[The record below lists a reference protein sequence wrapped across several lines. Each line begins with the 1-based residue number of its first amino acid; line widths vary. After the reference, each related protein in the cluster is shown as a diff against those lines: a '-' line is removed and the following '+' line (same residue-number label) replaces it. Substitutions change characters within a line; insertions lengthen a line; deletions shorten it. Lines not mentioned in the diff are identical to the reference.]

1 MILLSS
7 ALAGAAVVV
16 WRPPW
21 SWVRVRVV
29 GARVPRAGRREVL
42 VLAVGVLA
50 ASLAALPP
58 VPTILA
64 WTLVA
69 IAAAA
74 SVRWTRARERRRRE
88 TVRDASG
95 TVVDGLVAELRSG
108 VPPVVAV
115 DRMATE
121 AGALAGVVTA
131 ARAGGDV
138 ATALIAAGGRP
149 GAEPLVAVGQAW
161 AVSQACGVPLVNV
174 LERVRASLREE
185 RALERELAS
194 GVAPARATAL
204 LMVAMPPMGLVLGS
218 GLGVDPLRVVLT
230 TVPGAL
236 CVCAGVAFAVAGVLW
251 IDRIAD
257 RVEAGP

>member
-1 MILLSS
+1 MILLSA
-7 ALAGAAVVV
+7 ALAGVSVVV
-16 WRPPW
+16 WHPPW
-21 SWVRVRVV
+21 AWVRVRFA
-29 GARVPRAGRREVL
+29 GAHVPRPGRRELL
-42 VLAVGVLA
+42 VLAVVVLVA
-50 ASLAALPP
+50 TLAALPP

-69 IAAAA
+69 IAVAA
-74 SVRWTRARERRRRE
+74 SLRWARTRQRRRRE
-88 TVRDASG
+88 IVRDASQS
-95 TVVDGLVAELRSG
+95 VVDGLVAELRSG
-108 VPPVVAV
+108 VPPVVAI

-121 AGALAGVVTA
+121 AGALEGVVTA

-138 ATALIAAGGRP
+138 ATALTAAGRRP

-161 AVSQACGVPLVNV
+161 AVSQACGVPLVST
-174 LERVRASLREE
+174 LDHVRASLREE

-194 GVAPARATAL
+194 GVAPARATAM

-236 CVCAGVAFAVAGVLW
+236 CVCAGVAFAVSGVLW